1 MKARSLI
8 LPAVVL
14 CAVISAQSPPE
25 KGEWRKFVVTP
36 EFITEGLSA
45 GDIDGDGVMDLV
57 AGHLWFKGPDF
68 KEVTRFKMGA
78 ARPVTAYVEDSFLSW
93 VDDLDGDG
101 RNDILMASHPGRAL
115 TLYLNPGKTDG
126 EWPAHV
132 VMTQA
137 ATECP
142 AWTDL
147 DGDGKKELICMQD
160 GCFGY
165 AEVDWSDVTKPW
177 TFHKI
182 SGKRT
187 NSPYIHGLGVGDLNG
202 DGRNDIVE
210 KDGWFERPAET
221 GGEWK
226 WHAFKFAGPGGAQM
240 LVFDADGD
248 GDNDVVTS
256 LNGHG
261 YGLFYYENLGNKDGT
276 VELKAHEILPEQAD
290 KRGVDGLQFSQ
301 LHALDAAD
309 FDGDGRMDF
318 VTGKRYFAHNGNDPG
333 AKDPALTCVFYNRKD
348 GAGVRWESHVIDSD
362 SGVGCQVT
370 AVDLNGDGRPEVA
383 VGSKK
388 GVFFLKGA
396 GPKAGDGGR

>member
-1 MKARSLI
+1 MKTRSLI
-8 LPAVVL
+8 LPAAVL
-14 CAVISAQSPPE
+14 CAVISAQSPPRAAW
-25 KGEWRKFVVTP
+25 KKTGVTP

-45 GDIDGDGVMDLV
+45 GDIDGDKVMDLV

-68 KEVTRFKMGA
+68 KTVTRFKMGHA
-78 ARPVTAYVEDSFLSW
+78 VPVTAYQEDSFLSW
-93 VDDLDGDG
+93 VDDLNGDG
-101 RNDILMASHPGRAL
+101 RNDILMASHPGKAL
-115 TLYLNPGKTDG
+115 TLFLNPGKTDG

-132 VMTQA
+132 VMQQA

-147 DGDGKKELICMQD
+147 DGDGKKELICMQN
-160 GCFGY
+160 GCFGF

-177 TFHKI
+177 TFKAI
-182 SGKRT
+182 SGERT
-187 NSPYIHGLGVGDLNG
+187 KTPYIHGLGVGDLNG
-202 DGRNDIVE
+202 DGRKDIVE
-210 KDGWFERPAET
+210 KDGWFAQPET
-221 GGEWK
+221 PEGEWK
-226 WHAFKFAGPGGAQM
+226 WTAFKFAGPGGAQM

-248 GDNDVVTS
+248 GDNDVITS

-261 YGLFYYENLGNKDGT
+261 YGLFYYENHRSNDAVT
-276 VELKAHEILPEQAD
+276 FKAHEILPEDAA
-290 KRGVDGLQFSQ
+290 KKGVGDLQFSQ
-301 LHALDAAD
+301 LHALDAGD

-348 GAGVRWESHVIDSD
+348 GDGVKWEPEVIDGD

-370 AVDLNGDGRPEVA
+370 AVDLNADGKLEVA

-388 GVFFLKGA
+388 GVFFI
-396 GPKAGDGGR
+396 GR